1 MSDTQTAAFTK
12 VAEDQRL
19 EFLPRVVG
27 RHFLAFE
34 NVVYTIAE
42 LQVSDYQGGYWEF
55 LQEEGG
61 VLGYM
66 RPAESRTWGVDTEYH
81 AVEMTSDALGLAL
94 SVMAANRVMWA
105 LAKDGIL
112 PPGNEQLSNLYHSL
126 TELAYEHSESAAIS
140 QFLD

>member
-1 MSDTQTAAFTK
+1 MSDAQTAVFTE
-12 VAEDQRL
+12 VADEQRL
-19 EFLPRVVG
+19 EVLPRGGG

-42 LQVSDYQGGYWEF
+42 RQVSDYQGGYWEF

-66 RPAESRTWGVDTEYH
+66 RPAKSRTWVVDTEYH
-81 AVEMTSDALGLAL
+81 SVEMSSDALGLAL
-94 SVMAANRVMWA
+94 SVMAANQVMWA

-112 PPGNEQLSNLYHSL
+112 PRGNEQLSNLYYSL
-126 TELAYEHSESAAIS
+126 NDLAHKHSESSVIS